1 MLESY
6 VISVSEIFL
15 SYAYNVIFSKVKF
28 PSTVPSTK
36 DEMFAAPSCEC
47 TRLMGLSLLNE
58 FLSSS
63 TTFSKSALMGK
74 ENGVG
79 NYMLRF
85 LLKILRKDDPLAF
98 FVVAV
103 KSTSSFWLFH

>member
-1 MLESY
+1 M
-6 VISVSEIFL
+6 
-15 SYAYNVIFSKVKF
+15 YNVIFSKVKF